1 MQAFASQV
9 RALNNQALV
18 MYANVIHGNTDFS
31 KVNKAEVVASLSAAC
46 DNQFKPAPNS
56 VVVLDSGRVAA
67 TVRAIMVPAVD
78 VLPVESA
85 SSMTSVSKNMFM
97 DGQDNMWTLR
107 ESESGNVIVRALQID
122 DPEELVDMMSSCS
135 SASNSTQTDPMIKAA
150 INKYEGDLNTVQG
163 GDFIS
168 FFSSESATIVGGIV
182 VAEVEDNGVTQLLCI
197 SSTSG
202 NTEMVDRG
210 AVVSYVS
217 GDEVE
222 YPEDVKVSVSASTDA
237 NRLIQ
242 YYKKVLGYNPAY
254 FAKLSAIILG
264 HSFA

>member
-9 RALNNQALV
+9 KALNNQALV
-18 MYANVIHGNTDFS
+18 MYANVIHGNTDFRQ
-31 KVNKAEVVASLSAAC
+31 VNKAEVVASLSAAC
-46 DNQFKPAPNS
+46 DNQFKPAANS
-56 VVVLDSGRVAA
+56 VVVLDAGRVSA

-135 SASNSTQTDPMIKAA
+135 SASAATNTDPLVKASIK
-150 INKYEGDLNTVQG
+150 KYESELDSVQG
-163 GDFIS
+163 GDYVS
-168 FFSSESATIVGGIV
+168 FFSSESASIVGGVV
-182 VAEVEDNGVTQLLCI
+182 VAEVEDNGNTRLLCL
-197 SSTSG
+197 SNAG
-202 NTEMVDRG
+202 NPEMVDRG
-210 AVVSYVS
+210 SIVNFIS

>member
-18 MYANVIHGNTDFS
+18 MYANVIHGHTDFS

-46 DNQFKPAPNS
+46 DHQFKPAANS
-56 VVVLDSGRVAA
+56 IVVLDSGRVAA

-78 VLPVESA
+78 ILPVESA
-85 SSMTSVSKNMFM
+85 SSMTSISKNMFM

-135 SASNSTQTDPMIKAA
+135 SASAANVADPMIKAA
-150 INKYEGDLNTVQG
+150 INKYEGDLGTVQG
-163 GDFIS
+163 GDFVS
-168 FFSSESATIVGGIV
+168 FFSSESASIVGGIV
-182 VAEVEDNGVTQLLCI
+182 VAEVEDNGETNLLCL
-197 SSTSG
+197 STSG
-202 NTEMVDRG
+202 NHELVDR
-210 AVVSYVS
+210 ASIVSYVS
-217 GDEVE
+217 GDEIE